1 MGVADLRILR
11 KIALLLVLACGSL
24 SSSVGTV
31 ENPIKADM
39 PTGER
44 AYFSRLRCSDGAP
57 VKARR
62 LAAGPIG
69 SDGHISD
76 LIEVSCTDS
85 AARILY
91 IDMYHPGYVEERAP
105 VGFTIAPP

>member
-1 MGVADLRILR
+1 M
-11 KIALLLVLACGSL
+11 
-24 SSSVGTV
+24 GTV